1 MNIFVPIV
9 YMLVSYLIGSLPMSI
24 IVGKI
29 TKGIDVR
36 DYGSG
41 NPGTTN
47 AIRVLG
53 RPLGMVVFFLD
64 VLKGGIV
71 ILIIRIGLLDSWIDF
86 TVFHP
91 FIFALFVVLGHIYP
105 VFLKFK
111 GGKAVATGV
120 GVFLFYAPV
129 LGVIGLLTYLLGLK
143 LTRYV
148 SVGSCSG
155 ASVVFIS
162 TVLVYFFGP
171 KEGTTLEWLFSRRGD
186 IWIPIIGALVVG
198 LILYRHRGNFKRIID
213 GTEPKSNFMQ
223 PKHKHI

>member
-1 MNIFVPIV
+1 MNIFITIS
-9 YMLVSYLIGSLPMSI
+9 YMIIAYLIGSLPMSI

-29 TKGIDVR
+29 AKGIDVR

-53 RPLGMVVFFLD
+53 RKLGMLVFFLD

-71 ILIIRIGLLDSWIDF
+71 IFFIRIGLFDGVIDF
-86 TVFHP
+86 TIFHP
-91 FIFALFVVLGHIYP
+91 FVFALFAVIGHIFP

-129 LGVIGLLTYLLGLK
+129 IGIIGLLGYVLGLK
-143 LTRYV
+143 VTRYV
-148 SVGSCSG
+148 SVGSCTG
-155 ASVVFIS
+155 AFVVFLS
-162 TVLVYFFGP
+162 TILVYFFGP
-171 KEGTTLEWLFSRRGD
+171 AQDTTMEVFFSRRHD
-186 IWIPIIGALVVG
+186 LWMPILGSLAIAL
-198 LILYRHRGNFKRIID
+198 IFYRHRGNFVRIKN

-223 PKHKHI
+223 PKDKHI